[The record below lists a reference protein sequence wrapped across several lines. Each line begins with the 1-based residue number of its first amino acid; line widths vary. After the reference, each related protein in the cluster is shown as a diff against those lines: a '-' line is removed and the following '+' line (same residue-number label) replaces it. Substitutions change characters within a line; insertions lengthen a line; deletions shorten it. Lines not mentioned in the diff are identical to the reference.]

1 MLDPSE
7 VMPPSTASL
16 FHLLNVESEISDFY
30 LIGGT
35 ALALHIGHRISEDLD
50 FITKAPMLLR
60 DLKAIVCASRS
71 SSRDWLDLYKLAQMN
86 ELDLFRWKLAFEK
99 AGLTLQHFETALSRI
114 RTGALPSTDPGFA
127 SLLPNPPN
135 IQEIT
140 SFLMQV
146 AEPG

>member
-50 FITKAPMLLR
+50 FITKAPNAAARLEGDRLR
-60 DLKAIVCASRS
+60 EPFEQQR
-71 SSRDWLDLYKLAQMN
+71 LA
-86 ELDLFRWKLAFEK
+86 
-99 AGLTLQHFETALSRI
+99 
-114 RTGALPSTDPGFA
+114 
-127 SLLPNPPN
+127 
-135 IQEIT
+135 
-140 SFLMQV
+140 
-146 AEPG
+146 